1 MNSSDRLVVIARVR
15 PLSKNELSRREES
28 IITVSGSSL
37 SVKPIGLGSPTQLGK
52 KFQLDSVLDEGSSQN
67 DVFLQIEPML
77 RSSLDGYNTT
87 IFTYG
92 QSGSGKTY
100 SMLGYDLW
108 AIARESLQKNSKGHV
123 MRNNLSFH
131 QSVLTELT
139 CSPAST
145 GIIPRTMEWLFAN
158 TNALRE
164 NKCTVKVFVSYLEI
178 HNERL
183 VDLLSGDDPSSVSPV
198 KVNTSVVGPNF
209 SVAPTSRHTL
219 DIRELSGDIYVAG
232 LTLVEVESVEEVLEI
247 LWTGARAR
255 SVAATDLN
263 EHSSRSHTIFQ
274 AHIELSDPVTSL
286 GIKSKISL
294 VDLAGS
300 EKIKV
305 HRLANVSNDRIRELS
320 SINKSLSSLSNCIS
334 ALLQKSRAHIPYRD
348 SKLTRILQ
356 HSIGGNTRSA
366 FIVTLSPSAACYEE
380 TLSTLKF
387 ASRAIK
393 VSLHLTPNRS
403 VPIEEQSL
411 DASSAELLS
420 CKGEIVELKKMV
432 EFLLNRC
439 GEAALTGIAA
449 PIPLPTESA
458 QEERESSNGQGL
470 ELHERNKREYPP
482 TPIISNAAD
491 PVVSRV
497 KPFKKR
503 DTDRSGDT
511 HRDREREGDSIN
523 TPSGYATSS
532 SVVTKQKAQRIS
544 QSPSRA
550 SHQPDLLTSSSS
562 LLYPST
568 ALVSSQS
575 GSPHKQSTAAISD
588 RPGSR
593 SMSRFKLKSASYQA
607 SGSLLDPVNY
617 TGREREVYTDGDMGD
632 GSAVGAETVS
642 GMQIT
647 HALNRDR
654 AAERIAGSGSAACRP
669 PKTDMNMDS
678 PPDMGGEELSA
689 EWLQKYHTWLL
700 SKVKSRSHSDRPLSA
715 PSLSPSSSSSPS
727 AVHVRDAPS
736 LNNDSNNHHTHS
748 DNNSCRSSL
757 SNGNVTGN
765 DDMNSHSHRNGN
777 GNNGC
782 LVPTALSSFFSAV
795 GSRSRSR
802 SGMTGHV
809 EEIYAADRLMQD
821 SGESGLVDRMTLME
835 RNVLLQAEELARAK
849 ELFLKVVWCTVMS
862 RASSLKTSF
871 LLCTARVLSSVVY
884 TSRSLGLACVV
895 LPR

>member
-108 AIARESLQKNSKGHV
+108 AIARESLQKSSKGHV
-123 MRNNLSFH
+123 MRDNLSFH
-131 QSVLTELT
+131 QSVLTDLT

-183 VDLLSGDDPSSVSPV
+183 VDLLSGNDPSSVSPV

-219 DIRELSGDIYVAG
+219 DIRELSGDIFVAG
-232 LTLVEVESVEEVLEI
+232 LTLVEVESAEEVLEI

-320 SINKSLSSLSNCIS
+320 SINKSLSSLSSCIS

-439 GEAALTGIAA
+439 GEAALTGIA
-449 PIPLPTESA
+449 PSIPLPIENA

-470 ELHERNKREYPP
+470 ELHERNKRENPP

-497 KPFKKR
+497 KPFRKR

-511 HRDREREGDSIN
+511 RGDREREGDSIS
-523 TPSGYATSS
+523 TSSGYATSS
-532 SVVTKQKAQRIS
+532 SVVAKQRAQRIS

-568 ALVSSQS
+568 ALVSSQN

-588 RPGSR
+588 RTGSRSR

-607 SGSLLDPVNY
+607 SGSPLDPANY
-617 TGREREVYTDGDMGD
+617 TGREREVYTNGDIGD
-632 GSAVGAETVS
+632 DSAAGAETVS
-642 GMQIT
+642 DMQIT

-669 PKTDMNMDS
+669 PKMDMNMDS

-700 SKVKSRSHSDRPLSA
+700 SKVKSRSHSDRPLCA

-736 LNNDSNNHHTHS
+736 LNNDTNNHHTHS

-757 SNGNVTGN
+757 SNGNGTGN
-765 DDMNSHSHRNGN
+765 DDTNGHSHRNGN
-777 GNNGC
+777 DNSGC
-782 LVPTALSSFFSAV
+782 LVPTALSSFSAV

-809 EEIYAADRLMQD
+809 EESYAADRPLQGV
-821 SGESGLVDRMTLME
+821 GESGLVDRMTLME
-835 RNVLLQAEELARAK
+835 RNVLLQAEELSRAK
-849 ELFLKVVWCTVMS
+849 ELFLKVVWCNVTS

-871 LLCTARVLSSVVY
+871 LLSSALHCTCFNLRCLH
-884 TSRSLGLACVV
+884 L
-895 LPR
+895 